1 MALQI
6 SYYSYCFA
14 YIFNS
19 NNSIFHNNRPKY
31 LIIDD
36 FICQIGKQ
44 TLDQQ
49 QAEICNRAPSVQS
62 IASTGLI
69 VGIIMLA
76 LGIVLIIIGV
86 LKEGTPKIR
95 RET

>member
-1 MALQI
+1 MGVHKSCAATLI
-6 SYYSYCFA
+6 DSS
-14 YIFNS
+14 FNLS
-19 NNSIFHNNRPKY
+19 NSCSP
-31 LIIDD
+31 
-36 FICQIGKQ
+36 
-44 TLDQQ
+44 
-49 QAEICNRAPSVQS
+49 VQS

-86 LKEGTPKIR
+86 LKEGTPKVR